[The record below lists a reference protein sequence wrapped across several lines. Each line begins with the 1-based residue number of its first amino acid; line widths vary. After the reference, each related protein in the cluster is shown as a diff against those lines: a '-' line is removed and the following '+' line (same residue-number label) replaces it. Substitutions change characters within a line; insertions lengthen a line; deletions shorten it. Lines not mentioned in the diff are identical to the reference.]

1 MTPPGQD
8 VPDASLPPA
17 TIAGIAIGVLLLF
30 ILAALLF
37 LIYHRRE
44 RVKDRI
50 DDDASSFETGR
61 SSRRE
66 CRERGLS
73 GESRL
78 FGPEYEVGTYT
89 RYLDNS
95 IPTHPAYIPSAVWPG
110 PRPPSGPPLP
120 PSQPAPVRSNRPDSY
135 AVQAYLAAAAE
146 SARLADPPPPVHQKA
161 ERPRSRSLG
170 LSLAIPKKPTRV
182 ETGYPGLPIH
192 PAVRSHQQ
200 LRQDTPAVVPFSQ
213 RQQVYRNDAFVEVPL
228 RSGKSTLYGY

>member
-1 MTPPGQD
+1 MSPPGQD
-8 VPDASLPPA
+8 GSDASLPPA
-17 TIAGIAIGVLLLF
+17 TIAGIAVGVLLLF

-44 RVKDRI
+44 RAKDRL
-50 DDDASSFETGR
+50 DDDASSSGTGR

-78 FGPEYEVGTYT
+78 FGSEYDVGTYT
-89 RYLDNS
+89 RNLDNS
-95 IPTHPAYIPSAVWPG
+95 IPTHPAYIPSSNWPG
-110 PRPPSGPPLP
+110 TRPPLRPPLP

-146 SARLADPPPPVHQKA
+146 SARLADPPPPVHQRV
-161 ERPRSRSLG
+161 ERPRSRNLG
-170 LSLAIPKKPTRV
+170 LSLAIPKNPARV
-182 ETGYPGLPIH
+182 ETGHRGLPVH

-200 LRQDTPAVVPFSQ
+200 LRQDRPAAVPFSQ
-213 RQQVYRNDAFVEVPL
+213 RQQAYRNDAFIEVPL